1 MNKNHLE
8 LPIWHTTDGKVIAC
22 TEKIKVMRENMEE
35 LNQSLVDAFEDA
47 ILMDIDPIQVKNFLI
62 QMMQNLDN
70 PYESN

>member
-1 MNKNHLE
+1 
-8 LPIWHTTDGKVIAC
+8 HTTDGKIIAC
-22 TEKIKVMRENMEE
+22 TEKIKVMRENLEE